1 MPENNASPHFLRN
14 SSIHP
19 CPTCPQDDQGA
30 IRSQFFV
37 CLMPM
42 TPDLSK
48 EVAACG
54 HVLSGMEV
62 LDAISAMPAD
72 SKGRLQRPVVI
83 SNAGEFAASKV

>member
-1 MPENNASPHFLRN
+1 
-14 SSIHP
+14 
-19 CPTCPQDDQGA
+19 
-30 IRSQFFV
+30 
-37 CLMPM
+37 MPM